1 MTAYKKSAQQVSCKI
16 DGEIAILHLD
26 RAIYFGL
33 QGAGG
38 EIWDALEQPRSVGEL
53 RDMLVAEY
61 DVSPQQ
67 CETDVVEILGL
78 LVKEGLVEAVA

>member
-38 EIWDALEQPRSVGEL
+38 EIWDALERPRSVGEL

>member
-1 MTAYKKSAQQVSCKI
+1 MTAYKKTAQQVSCKI

-33 QGAGG
+33 QGAGS

-53 RDMLVAEY
+53 RDMLVAEF

-67 CETDVVEILGL
+67 CESDVVEILAL
-78 LVKEGLVEAVA
+78 LEKEGLVEAMA

>member
-1 MTAYKKSAQQVSCKI
+1 MSTKVATTFS
-16 DGEIAILHLD
+16 DEI
-26 RAIYFGL
+26 
-33 QGAGG
+33 
-38 EIWDALEQPRSVGEL
+38 GEL